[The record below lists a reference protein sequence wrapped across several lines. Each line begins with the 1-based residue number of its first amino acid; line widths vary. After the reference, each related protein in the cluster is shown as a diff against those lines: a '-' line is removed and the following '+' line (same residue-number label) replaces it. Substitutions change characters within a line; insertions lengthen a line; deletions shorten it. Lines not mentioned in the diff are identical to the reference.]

1 MGKHIERFVTRTIE
15 RIKKDQEKGRTTT
28 QYKREGRPS
37 TSSGEGRPGTSSG
50 EGRPSTSSGEGRPST
65 SSAPRDYRR
74 TLPCKFF
81 RQGRCT
87 RGDQCNFSHD
97 VESNRETE
105 RTRDRSRE
113 NPPRERRP
121 SERTYESH
129 HNQRA
134 RTPSR
139 DRRTVIQVRPNI
151 VPVSTHE

>member
-28 QYKREGRPS
+28 QYER
-37 TSSGEGRPGTSSG
+37 

-65 SSAPRDYRR
+65 SSGERRPSMSAAPRDYRR
-74 TLPCKFF
+74 TFPSKFF

-97 VESNRETE
+97 LENNRETE